1 MTIPKIFN
9 DSTKLVIDQLEGGYF
24 NPAWHN
30 FGDIRYS
37 NSGETMFG
45 LDRLRGNQE
54 ATATGKQF
62 WGLIDKNKTKE
73 VWKWNYKG
81 GALEDQLKDLAV
93 QIMYPLYSNYAKL
106 YLNDKAKKIIDND
119 PALLFHFVYATWN
132 GSGWFKKFATDI
144 NTAVNNRVTNLQQV
158 AINSRTKEGLKAG
171 SQPNSL
177 IAQGG
182 EKIKKIFETL
192 IKNKPTNTTL
202 ILIISV
208 IAGYFLYKKFK
219 A

>member
-1 MTIPKIFN
+1 
-9 DSTKLVIDQLEGGYF
+9 
-24 NPAWHN
+24 
-30 FGDIRYS
+30 
-37 NSGETMFG
+37 MFG
-45 LDRLRGNQE
+45 LDRLRGMQE
-54 ATATGKQF
+54 KTATGKQF
-62 WGLIDKNKTKE
+62 WSLIDKNKTKE

-81 GALEDQLKDLAV
+81 GALGDQLKDLAV

-106 YLNDKAKKIIDND
+106 YLNEKAKKIIDND

-144 NTAVNNRVTNLQQV
+144 NNAVNNGVTNLQQV

-182 EKIKKIFETL
+182 EKIKKLFATL
-192 IKNKPTNTTL
+192 VKNKPKNTTL
-202 ILIISV
+202 ILIVSL

-219 A
+219 T

>member
-1 MTIPKIFN
+1 MTIPKNFS
-9 DSTKLVIDQLEGGYF
+9 DSTLLVINQLEGGYF

-30 FGDIRYS
+30 VGDKRYL

-54 ATATGKQF
+54 ATKTGKQF
-62 WGLIDKNKTKE
+62 WSLIDKNKNKE

-81 GALEDQLKDLAV
+81 GLIADQLKNLAV

-106 YLNDKAKKIIDND
+106 YLNDKAKKIVENN
-119 PALLFHFVYATWN
+119 PALLFHFIYATWN
-132 GSGWFKKFATDI
+132 GSGWFKKFAEDM
-144 NTAVNNRVTNLQQV
+144 NTAVNNGVTNLEAV
-158 AINSRTKEGLKAG
+158 AINSRTKEGLKKG

-182 EKIKKIFETL
+182 EKIKKLFSTL
-192 IKNKPTNTTL
+192 VKNKPNNTTL
-202 ILIISV
+202 IV
-208 IAGYFLYKKFK
+208 IVSLLAGFFLYKKFK
-219 A
+219 

>member
-30 FGDIRYS
+30 VNDARYS
-37 NSGETMFG
+37 TSGETMYG
-45 LDRLRGNQE
+45 LDRLQGKQE
-54 ATATGKQF
+54 ATATGKEF
-62 WGLIDKNKTKE
+62 WSLIDKNKTKE

-81 GALEDQLKDLAV
+81 GALADQLKNLTV

-106 YLNDKAKKIIDND
+106 WLNEKAKKIIDND
-119 PALLFHFVYATWN
+119 PALLFHFIYATWN
-132 GSGWFKKFATDI
+132 GPAWFKKFATDI
-144 NTAVNNRVTNLQQV
+144 NTAVNNGVTNLQAV
-158 AINSRTKEGLKAG
+158 AINSRTKEGLKKG
-171 SQPNSL
+171 SKPVSL

-192 IKNKPTNTTL
+192 IKNKPKNTTL
-202 ILIISV
+202 ILIVSL

>member
-24 NPAWHN
+24 NPSWHN
-30 FGDIRYS
+30 VGDPRYS

-62 WGLIDKNKTKE
+62 WSLIDKNKTKE

-81 GALEDQLKDLAV
+81 GALGDQLKNLAV
-93 QIMYPLYSNYAKL
+93 QIMYPLYNSYAKL
-106 YLNDKAKKIIDND
+106 YLNEKAKKIIDSD

-144 NTAVNNRVTNLQQV
+144 NTAVNNGVTNLQQV

-171 SQPNSL
+171 SKPNSL

>member
-1 MTIPKIFN
+1 
-9 DSTKLVIDQLEGGYF
+9 
-24 NPAWHN
+24 
-30 FGDIRYS
+30 
-37 NSGETMFG
+37 MFG
-45 LDRLRGNQE
+45 LDRLRGMQE
-54 ATATGKQF
+54 KTATGKQF
-62 WGLIDKNKTKE
+62 WNLIDKNKTKE

-81 GALEDQLKDLAV
+81 GALGDQLKDLAV

-144 NTAVNNRVTNLQQV
+144 NTAVNNGVTNLQQV

-182 EKIKKIFETL
+182 EKIKKLFATL
-192 IKNKPTNTTL
+192 VKNKPKNTTL
-202 ILIISV
+202 ILIVSL

>member
-30 FGDIRYS
+30 VGDPRYS
-37 NSGETMFG
+37 NSGETMYG

-54 ATATGKQF
+54 ATATGKEF
-62 WGLIDKNKTKE
+62 WSLIDKNKTKE

-81 GALEDQLKDLAV
+81 GALGDQLKNLAV
-93 QIMYPLYSNYAKL
+93 QIMYPLYSSYAKL
-106 YLNDKAKKIIDND
+106 YLNDKAKKIVDND

-144 NTAVNNRVTNLQQV
+144 NTAVNNGVTNLQQV

-171 SQPNSL
+171 SKPNSL